1 MESTKRKRRKRF
13 APYDYET
20 AYKNHLEKLDEY
32 FVNQMMKEKVKC
44 IYATK
49 EIRSGEQLEVEIFPE
64 FRVLPQILQS
74 IPKKSN
80 NREAM
85 RNLNDR
91 NARKKCIRKLNAN
104 FTNDDIWMTLTYAL
118 GNEPQDIDAAIK
130 DMTRYIDRINYRRR
144 KLGLPIAKWLYVTE
158 WCEKPGEEVRCHHHV
173 VMDGLMDMDTCEKT
187 WKKGERNQSRKLN
200 KDDCGLAG
208 MGTYITKETKG
219 QKRWH
224 CSLGLKDPYITKN
237 HYKFKRK
244 KVEQMVKDRDS
255 IKTIMEKTYKDYKG
269 CEYKYTDCEVKY
281 NDFNNLFYIYV
292 RMRRD

>member
-1 MESTKRKRRKRF
+1 MERTKRQGKKF
-13 APYDYET
+13 VPYDYEA
-20 AYKNHLEKLDEY
+20 AYQNHLELLDEY
-32 FVNQMMKEKVKC
+32 FVEQMLKEKVKC

-74 IPKKSN
+74 NTTKSN

-85 RNLNDR
+85 RNLNDK

-104 FTNDDIWMTLTYAL
+104 FTDDDIWLTLTYSP
-118 GNEPQDIDAAIK
+118 GNEPKNIETSFR
-130 DMTRYIDRINYRRR
+130 DMKNYIDRINYRRK

-158 WCEKPGEEVRCHHHV
+158 WCEKEGEEVRCHHHV
-173 VMDGLMDMDTCEKT
+173 VMDGLLDMDTCEKT
-187 WKKGERNQSRKLN
+187 WKKGGRNQSRKLN

-208 MGTYITKETKG
+208 MGTYITKETRG

-224 CSLGLKDPYITKN
+224 CSQGLKDPLVAKN
-237 HYKFKRK
+237 HYKFKRA
-244 KVEQMVKDRDS
+244 KVEQMVRNQES
-255 IKTIMEKTYKDYKG
+255 IKEIMEKVYQNYRG
-269 CEYKYTDCEVKY
+269 CAYRYTDCEVKY